1 MAQQVYPIYRTERIG
16 AFIFFI
22 FISLFGFIFIQ
33 QHFATSVIIAPQP
46 ANPNH
51 GITLLLATDTATVT
65 PTATASPTDTP
76 SATPTP
82 TASPTATATP
92 IPGDLVVTIS
102 SSKPSPETGDYVTYT
117 IAISNIGQVPLSQVL
132 ISMHVPSEVTILR
145 ADYLATNLL
154 QRDLE
159 VTMRA
164 VTFTANSLAAK
175 EQIRIIVP
183 GFIKVG
189 LPNVSLINIYTG
201 GRANGDSNTN
211 NNDVTLP
218 VTIINPKPYADALV
232 ETLVSPGPY
241 QAGDVV
247 TYTIYISNVGGFAL
261 QGLAVTNTLA
271 SDSRV
276 LSVRL
281 EGAGDFNTD
290 LKSRLSGFT
299 LTVTQ
304 LDVGG
309 RIRLTMSTRIG
320 VSTPSG
326 TNLLNE
332 VQLTADNDRYSINN
346 LARTSISTLG
356 AAQTSTPTGNLTPT
370 PSLTQTP
377 TPSGGGARTKR
388 TYLPLLRFAVKT
400 SS

>member
-1 MAQQVYPIYRTERIG
+1 MAQQVYPIYRTKHIS
-16 AFIFFI
+16 AFIFFV
-22 FISLFGFIFIQ
+22 FISLFGFIFTQ
-33 QHFATSVIIAPQP
+33 QHFATSAIIAPQP

-51 GITLLLATDTATVT
+51 GVMLLLATDTATVT

-145 ADYLATNLL
+145 ADYLATNPL

-159 VTMRA
+159 VTTRA
-164 VTFTANSLAAK
+164 VTFTANSLAAN
-175 EQIRIIVP
+175 EQIHIIVP
-183 GFIKVG
+183 SFIKVG

-201 GRANGDSNTN
+201 GRATGESNTSN
-211 NNDVTLP
+211 NYVTLP

-241 QAGDVV
+241 QAGEVV

-261 QGLAVTNTLA
+261 QGLAVTDTLA

-320 VSTPSG
+320 AATSPG
-326 TNLLNE
+326 TNILNE
-332 VQLTADNDRYSINN
+332 IKLSGDNDRYSINN
-346 LARTSISTLG
+346 SSLSSISVLHAG
-356 AAQTSTPTGNLTPT
+356 QTSTPT

-377 TPSGGGARTKR
+377 TPSGSGSKTKR

-400 SS
+400 NS

>member
-1 MAQQVYPIYRTERIG
+1 M
-16 AFIFFI
+16 
-22 FISLFGFIFIQ
+22 
-33 QHFATSVIIAPQP
+33 
-46 ANPNH
+46 
-51 GITLLLATDTATVT
+51 
-65 PTATASPTDTP
+65 
-76 SATPTP
+76 
-82 TASPTATATP
+82 
-92 IPGDLVVTIS
+92 S
-102 SSKPSPETGDYVTYT
+102 SSKISPEPGDYVTYT

-145 ADYLATNLL
+145 ADYLAANAL

-159 VTMRA
+159 VTTRA
-164 VTFTANSLAAK
+164 VTFTANSVAAN
-175 EQIRIIVP
+175 EQILIVVP
-183 GFIKVG
+183 SFIKVG
-189 LPNVSLINIYTG
+189 LPNVSLINLYAG
-201 GRANGDSNTN
+201 GRATGENNTSN
-211 NNDVTLP
+211 NNATLP
-218 VTIINPKPYADALV
+218 MTIINPRPYADALV
-232 ETLVSPGPY
+232 ETFVSPGPY

-247 TYTIYISNVGGFAL
+247 TYTIYISNVGGFSL

-281 EGAGDFNTD
+281 EGAGDFNSD
-290 LKSRLSGFT
+290 LKSRISGFT
-299 LTVTQ
+299 LTVAQ

-332 VQLTADNDRYSINN
+332 VQLTGDNDRYSINN
-346 LARTSISTLG
+346 LARTSISTAG

-377 TPSGGGARTKR
+377 TPSSNGARTKR
-388 TYLPLLRFAVKT
+388 TYLPLLRFAART
-400 SS
+400 